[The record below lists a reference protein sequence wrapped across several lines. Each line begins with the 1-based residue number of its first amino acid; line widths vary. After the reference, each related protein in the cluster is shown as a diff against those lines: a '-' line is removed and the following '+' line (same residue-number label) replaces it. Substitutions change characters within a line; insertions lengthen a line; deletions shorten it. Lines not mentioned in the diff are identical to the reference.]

1 MLCSSQGATVTHA
14 ELRKELDAAA
24 SEGVVSNSFKTE
36 EKTVTV
42 SGDTSEEDESYD
54 SQVLR
59 LTAHQCTN

>member
-1 MLCSSQGATVTHA
+1 MVAVTHTEQPA
-14 ELRKELDAAA
+14 DRELDAAA

-36 EKTVTV
+36 EKTVTISV
-42 SGDTSEEDESYD
+42 GTSEEDESYD